1 MLAHKKRWYIAV
13 ALVLVMIVGCW
24 QGIPFISSHYG
35 HASTHQKSVATTPIQ
50 HVVVIMLENHTFDNY
65 FGTYPGANGIIE
77 PRASDPLPSDY
88 YHDSSGAIAAVDGGK
103 MDGFPYHSKVQYRH
117 QDLPILWDYAKHFG
131 LSDNFFTSMLAS
143 STPNHM
149 AMVASQS
156 GGINNS
162 AGQQGCELNQNTLIP
177 SRNNAGNEYWSYPC
191 YAINSIPNELS
202 NAGVSWKYYSETT
215 VWDAP
220 NMIQGLAGSPN
231 DVHNV
236 SQFQTDI
243 SQCQLP
249 SVSWVIPTG
258 IYTDH
263 PPSPTFSG
271 QDFIA
276 QELNAIEQSPSQCNY
291 WQNTAL
297 FVTWDDW
304 GGLYDH
310 VVPPVID
317 GVGLGPRVPLLVISP
332 YAKPG
337 YISHQQGEFSSFDK
351 FIEEDFDLPS
361 LGQRDA
367 LAQTSDLM
375 DFFDF
380 NQTLL
385 PPLIENQLPPE
396 YTLRVPIDQTH
407 KIFGLVNPDT
417 GGPDTVFKFDILYK
431 PSRPPTTYNVIIDG
445 ITHQMVNKGTFPG
458 GGTLYEYD
466 TKLPV
471 GNNHQTSFD
480 FVSPN
485 GPVSLPLNGV
495 PYNEPIVTP
504 FDLTFSLNPSVALP
518 GQQITYTAVYKS
530 PTGKAPTQTEIDVD
544 GPGHTMTSDGSTNYQ
559 KGVTYTYTTTSLV
572 VGEHYFRFLFSDGS
586 KFGTA
591 DYEGPPAPIIAPILL
606 TNSQVSPTSGTPTTQ
621 FTFQTTYTGAAGKAP
636 TKAEVYIDN
645 QEYTMTCVSSKNVC
659 NSGNNALYRYQT
671 MLPAGNHTFF
681 FVFGDSVSLW
691 ANPFS
696 PSVFA
701 GPNVGANAQPV
712 PPGTLIT
719 SSQDQNPDVPLQ
731 VPPESDS

>member
-1 MLAHKKRWYIAV
+1 MLAHKKRWFLVV
-13 ALVLVMIVGCW
+13 ALLFMLLVGIW
-24 QGIPFISSHYG
+24 QGVPYISSHYI
-35 HASTHQKSVATTPIQ
+35 HASTHQKGVATTPIQ
-50 HVVVIMLENHTFDNY
+50 HVVVMMLENHTFDNY
-65 FGTYPGANGIIE
+65 FGTYPGANGITE
-77 PRASDPLPSDY
+77 PRASDPLQSDY

-103 MDGFPYHSKVQYRH
+103 MDGFPYRSKVQYTQ
-117 QDLPILWDYAKHFG
+117 QDVPILWDYAKHFG

-156 GGINNS
+156 GGINDS
-162 AGQQGCELNQNTLIP
+162 RGQKGCSSKANNLIP

-191 YAINSIPNELS
+191 YPINSVPQELA
-202 NAGVSWKYYSETT
+202 NAGVSWKYYSQIV

-243 SQCQLP
+243 SNCQLP
-249 SVSWVIPTG
+249 SVSWIIPKG
-258 IYTDH
+258 SYTDH
-263 PPSPTFSG
+263 PPSPTFGG
-271 QDFIA
+271 QDFVA

-304 GGLYDH
+304 GGFYDH

-351 FIEEDFDLPS
+351 FIEEDFGLPS

-380 NQTLL
+380 NQTPL
-385 PPLIENQLPPE
+385 PPLIETQLPPE
-396 YTLRVPIDQTH
+396 YTLRVPIDKIH
-407 KIFGLVNPDT
+407 GIFGVVNPDT
-417 GGPDTVFKFDILYK
+417 GGPSTVFKFDILYTLSK
-431 PSRPPTTYNVIIDG
+431 PPTTYNVVIDG
-445 ITHQMVNKGTFPG
+445 TAHQMVNKGPFPG

-466 TKLPV
+466 TKMPT
-471 GNNHQTSFD
+471 GSNHQTTFD

-495 PYNEPIVTP
+495 PYNEPIVSP
-504 FDLTFSLNPSVALP
+504 FDLTFSVNPSVALP
-518 GQQITYTAVYKS
+518 GQQVTYTAVYKS
-530 PTGKAPTQTEIDVD
+530 PAGKAPTQTEIDVD
-544 GPGHTMTSDGSTNYQ
+544 GPGHTMTSDGSTNY
-559 KGVTYTYTTTSLV
+559 KTGVTYTYTTTSLA

-586 KFGTA
+586 QFGIA
-591 DYEGPPAPIIAPILL
+591 DYEGPPAPVIAP
-606 TNSQVSPTSGTPTTQ
+606 NSVDELGGYSDFGNEYDS
-621 FTFQTTYTGAAGKAP
+621 
-636 TKAEVYIDN
+636 VYVYD
-645 QEYTMTCVSSKNVC
+645 NVC
-659 NSGNNALYRYQT
+659 GC
-671 MLPAGNHTFF
+671 
-681 FVFGDSVSLW
+681 
-691 ANPFS
+691 
-696 PSVFA
+696 
-701 GPNVGANAQPV
+701 VGT
-712 PPGTLIT
+712 G
-719 SSQDQNPDVPLQ
+719 
-731 VPPESDS
+731 SDTGKGVY